1 MQVSNCTSLKTDRLA
16 ALLQETA
23 QGWPVRRLRV
33 RVRYSR
39 GADFSGTCY
48 YKHSLIHVNLGR
60 HVCYPYRLGTSIARA
75 ESNARYWWK
84 PIYTVELADAYQLV
98 LFVFL
103 HELYHWL
110 VQKARRNPRQK
121 ESMCD
126 RFAVRIL
133 VDRFGCPIRDEAGH
147 PVARGSWDF
156 QDVTRFVADARTP
169 ILRPPRP
176 VRSAAKR
183 PMPGP
188 LHHDDQL
195 LLFEV

>member
-1 MQVSNCTSLKTDRLA
+1 MQVSNSTSLKTDRLV

-48 YKHSLIHVNLGR
+48 YKHGLIHVNLGR
-60 HVCYPYRLGTSIARA
+60 HVRYPYRLGTSIARA

-147 PVARGSWDF
+147 PVARESWDF
-156 QDVTRFVADARTP
+156 QDVTRFVADARTSTV
-169 ILRPPRP
+169 RPTRT

-183 PMPGP
+183 PVPERLRHGE
-188 LHHDDQL
+188 QL

>member
-1 MQVSNCTSLKTDRLA
+1 MQVSNSTSLDTDRLV
-16 ALLQETA
+16 ALMAETA

-48 YKHSLIHVNLGR
+48 YKHGLIHVNLGR
-60 HVCYPYRLGTSIARA
+60 HVRYPYRLGTSIARS

-110 VQKARRNPRQK
+110 VQRARRNPRQK

-133 VDRFGCPIRDEAGH
+133 VDRFGCPVRDEAGH
-147 PVARGSWDF
+147 PVARESWDF
-156 QDVTRFVADARTP
+156 QDVLRFVAAARTP
-169 ILRPPRP
+169 TARPPRP

-183 PMPGP
+183 PVPKRL
-188 LHHDDQL
+188 LHGDQL